1 MNEMQFLTWVRG
13 TGLNIAVGIFLLG
26 VLWRLIEIY
35 GLGRKKD
42 LSAPRHA
49 AGASG
54 WHTVFRRS
62 MPPKGMGLVKKSP
75 VSYIGGATF
84 HIGLAI
90 VVFLFAPHIKLIQS
104 LTGLSWP
111 ALPSQFIDLVAV
123 VTIAAMVVVLVD
135 RINKPVKRFLS
146 TFEDWF
152 TWLVT
157 FLPVLTG
164 WLAVRHLLL
173 PYTTMLALHILMVE
187 ILLIVLPFTKLF
199 HAFTLWGSRWFNG
212 QVNGHKGIPV

>member
-26 VLWRLIEIY
+26 VLWRLLEIFS
-35 GLGRKKD
+35 LGRKKD
-42 LSAPRHA
+42 LSAPRHV

-54 WHTVFRRS
+54 LNTMFRRS
-62 MPPKGMGLVKKSP
+62 MPPKDMGMLKKSP
-75 VSYIGGATF
+75 VTYIGGYVF

-90 VVFLFAPHIKLIQS
+90 IVFLFAPHIKTIQS

-111 ALPSQFIDLVAV
+111 GLPSQFVDLVAV

-135 RINKPVKRFLS
+135 RINKPVKRYLS

-152 TWLVT
+152 TWTVT
-157 FLPVLTG
+157 FLPLLTG

-173 PYTTMLALHILMVE
+173 PYTTMLAIHILTVE

-199 HAFTLWGSRWFNG
+199 HAFTLWGSRYYNG
-212 QVNGHKGIPV
+212 AVNGHKGVAV

>member
-13 TGLNIAVGIFLLG
+13 QGLDIAVGIFLLG
-26 VLWRLIEIY
+26 VLWRLLEIY
-35 GLGRKKD
+35 SLGRKKD
-42 LSAPRHA
+42 LSAPRHVT
-49 AGASG
+49 GASG
-54 WHTVFRRS
+54 WNTILRRS
-62 MPPKGMGLVKKSP
+62 VPPQGMLKTSP
-75 VSYIGGATF
+75 VSYIGGYTF

-90 VVFLFAPHIKLIQS
+90 VVFLFAPHIKLIES

-111 ALPSQFIDLVAV
+111 GLPSQFIDLVAV
-123 VTIAAMVVVLVD
+123 ITIAAMVVVLVD
-135 RINKPVKRFLS
+135 RINKPVKRYLS

-157 FLPVLTG
+157 FLPLLTG

-173 PYTTMLALHILMVE
+173 PYTTMLALHILSVE

-199 HAFTLWGSRWFNG
+199 HAFTVFGSRWYIG
-212 QVNGHKGIPV
+212 KINGHRGVPV

>member
-1 MNEMQFLTWVRG
+1 MNELQFLSWVRG
-13 TGLNIAVGIFLLG
+13 PGLDIALGIFVLG

-35 GLGRKKD
+35 TLGRKPD
-42 LSAPRHA
+42 LAEARHA

-62 MPPKGMGLVKKSP
+62 LPPPGMMKRSP
-75 VSYIGGATF
+75 VSYVGGYIF
-84 HIGLAI
+84 HVGLAI
-90 VVFLFAPHIKLIQS
+90 IVFLFAPHILLVTN

-111 ALPSQFIDLVAV
+111 GLPSQFVDLVTV
-123 VTIAAMVVVLVD
+123 VTMAAMIVVLVD
-135 RINKPVKRFLS
+135 RINKPAKRFLS

-152 TWLVT
+152 TWAVT

-164 WLAVRHLLL
+164 WMAVQHLLL
-173 PYTTMLALHILMVE
+173 PYTLMLAIHILTVE

-199 HAFTLWGSRWFNG
+199 HAFTLIGSRWYNGKVNG
-212 QVNGHKGIPV
+212 QRGVPV

>member
-1 MNEMQFLTWVRG
+1 MTDLQFLTWVRG
-13 TGLNIAVGIFLLG
+13 PGLDIALGIFVLG

-35 GLGRKKD
+35 TLGRKPD
-42 LSAPRHA
+42 LAEARHV

-62 MPPKGMGLVKKSP
+62 MPPPGMLKRSP
-75 VSYIGGATF
+75 VSYIGGYIF
-84 HIGLAI
+84 HVGLAI
-90 VVFLFAPHIKLIQS
+90 IVFFFAPHILLITN

-111 ALPSQFIDLVAV
+111 GLPSQFVDLVTV
-123 VTIAAMVVVLVD
+123 VTMAAMIVVLVD
-135 RINKPVKRFLS
+135 RINKPAKRFLS

-152 TWLVT
+152 TWAVT

-164 WLAVRHLLL
+164 WMAVQHLLL
-173 PYTTMLALHILMVE
+173 PYTLMLAIHILTVE

-199 HAFTLWGSRWFNG
+199 HAFTLIGSRWYNGRVNG
-212 QVNGHKGIPV
+212 QRGVPV